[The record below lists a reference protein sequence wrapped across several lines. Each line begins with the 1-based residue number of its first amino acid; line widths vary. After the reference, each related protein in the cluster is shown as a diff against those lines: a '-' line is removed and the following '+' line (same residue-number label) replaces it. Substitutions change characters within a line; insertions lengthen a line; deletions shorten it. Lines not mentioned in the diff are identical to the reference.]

1 MIDFI
6 NAVTTALKALLTAV
20 VALVM
25 VVIMASVAAAIPVA
39 LVYAIYKAFPQHIDQ
54 KTNAGWVDLI
64 VSNQYVVF
72 AIRIVVISLAL
83 VLLFAGVYITI
94 SILMRTWRREWL
106 HKAGPFEAELAERAA
121 DDLGEIGD
129 DYGQVLADA
138 WKQNE
143 DLSQRLSERIEEL
156 EAVSDERD
164 RLRAELGQ
172 REGGA

>member
-72 AIRIVVISLAL
+72 AVRIVILSLAL

-94 SILMRTWRREWL
+94 SILMRIYRREWL
-106 HKAGPFEAELAERAA
+106 HKAGPFEAEISD
-121 DDLGEIGD
+121 DDLREVQEKYDQALSG
-129 DYGQVLADA
+129 A
-138 WKQNE
+138 WEQNE
-143 DLSQRLSERIEEL
+143 DLSKRLAETIQEL
-156 EAVSDERD
+156 EAAGEERE
-164 RLRAELGQ
+164 RLRTELEE
-172 REGGA
+172 RERGT